1 MPRVNEEHT
10 KKKRAEILQAAK
22 RVCNQKPIYDVAMR
36 DVVIESGMSQGGVY
50 KYFSNIDD
58 VFAGLLNEE
67 SLSHQVKQRID
78 SILLDHTDPIV
89 KLEGVMMYLAEYIE
103 NLLTRSGSIF
113 YQLMSLYSQNPERYE
128 KVKDQIHEV
137 SNLEYLHVKFS
148 QFLGEQLEK
157 KVFVPSIPKDE
168 LVTFIE
174 TYMSGVVNNM
184 ATLPSQAAIEII
196 HQKMKIL
203 LRILK
208 QLLVGHTHKT
218 AE

>member
-1 MPRVNEEHT
+1 LPRVNEEHT
-10 KKKRAEILQAAK
+10 KKKRAEILEAAK

-67 SLSHQVKQRID
+67 SLNNQVKERID
-78 SILLDHTDPIV
+78 AILLDHTDPII

-157 KVFVPSIPKDE
+157 KAFVPSIPKDE

-184 ATLPSQAAIEII
+184 ATLPTQSAIEII
-196 HQKMKIL
+196 HRKMKIL

-208 QLLVGHTHKT
+208 QLLVGHTHET